1 MKLGWQPR
9 KWLEKKSKRGNR
21 GYPMGTIAYYGPDN
35 RRASKAAVSIIP
47 ALHADP
53 ADLRRWFAETG
64 DLRMDETVIAEIA
77 AFLRENEVKSVVM
90 VDNHRLPSRGGNR
103 LSERRGVPGV
113 LILEGTKPLDRQTR
127 VQLNS
132 RRLCSHVH
140 TGRDHAS
147 ELVRRR

>member
-35 RRASKAAVSIIP
+35 SRASKAAVSIMP

-53 ADLRRWFAETG
+53 LDLRRWFAETG
-64 DLRMDETVIAEIA
+64 DLRTDETVIAEIA

-90 VDNHRLPSRGGNR
+90 AEGIIGCPHEEGIDYPVGEACPECSYWKGRNR
-103 LSERRGVPGV
+103 WTGK
-113 LILEGTKPLDRQTR
+113 LE
-127 VQLNS
+127 S
-132 RRLCSHVH
+132 S
-140 TGRDHAS
+140 
-147 ELVRRR
+147 

>member
-35 RRASKAAVSIIP
+35 RRASKAAVSIMP

-53 ADLRRWFAETG
+53 VDLRRWFAETG
-64 DLRMDETVIAEIA
+64 DLKTDETVIAEIA

-90 VDNHRLPSRGGNR
+90 ADGILGCPHEEGIDYPVGEACPECSYWKGRNR
-103 LSERRGVPGV
+103 WTGK
-113 LILEGTKPLDRQTR
+113 LE
-127 VQLNS
+127 S
-132 RRLCSHVH
+132 S
-140 TGRDHAS
+140 
-147 ELVRRR
+147 

>member
-35 RRASKAAVSIIP
+35 RRASKAAVSIMP

-53 ADLRRWFAETG
+53 VDLRRWFAETG
-64 DLRMDETVIAEIA
+64 DLRTDETVIAEIA

-90 VDNHRLPSRGGNR
+90 ADGILGCPHEEGIDYPVGEACPECSYWKGRNR
-103 LSERRGVPGV
+103 WTGK
-113 LILEGTKPLDRQTR
+113 LE
-127 VQLNS
+127 S
-132 RRLCSHVH
+132 S
-140 TGRDHAS
+140 
-147 ELVRRR
+147 

>member
-35 RRASKAAVSIIP
+35 RRASKAAVSIMP

-53 ADLRRWFAETG
+53 IDLRRWFAETG
-64 DLRMDETVIAEIA
+64 DLRTDETAIAEIA

-90 VDNHRLPSRGGNR
+90 ADGILGCPHEEGIDYPVGEACPECSYWKGRNR
-103 LSERRGVPGV
+103 WTGK
-113 LILEGTKPLDRQTR
+113 LE
-127 VQLNS
+127 S
-132 RRLCSHVH
+132 S
-140 TGRDHAS
+140 
-147 ELVRRR
+147 